1 MFSILIAD
9 DHAVVRRGL
18 RALLESERNW
28 SVVAEAANGHEAVNK
43 AVELKPHVA
52 ILDISMPWLNG
63 LDACRLITQ
72 GSPRTRVLILTVHPA
87 QDLIAKTIRAGACGY
102 VLKSDAERDLISAVQ
117 ALLCDRAFFTATAS
131 DTILEKIREDG
142 RNWDEPLLSVRETEI
157 IQLVAEGKSN
167 KEAASLLGISTR
179 TAENHR
185 ARVMHKLGFH
195 SLSELVR
202 YAIRNK
208 MTEA

>member
-18 RALLESERNW
+18 RALLESEHNW

-72 GSPRTRVLILTVHPA
+72 GSPRTRVLILTIHPA
-87 QDLIAKTIRAGACGY
+87 QDLVAKTIQAGARGY
-102 VLKSDAERDLISAVQ
+102 VLKSDAERDLISAVR
-117 ALLCDRAFFTATAS
+117 ALLCDRTFFTASAS
-131 DTILEKIREDG
+131 DAILEKMRQNG
-142 RNWDEPLLSVRETEI
+142 RNCDEPLLSVRETEI
-157 IQLVAEGKSN
+157 VQLVAEGKSN
-167 KEAASLLGISTR
+167 KEAASLMGISTR

-195 SLSELVR
+195 SLSDLVR